1 MEANSSHFV
10 LDKLQALNY
19 LGKSQGIQKTREL
32 AQEHATRAVK
42 AIEALPETDDEGA
55 RISRRALVNLTRRV
69 ITRTK

>member
-1 MEANSSHFV
+1 MWEALRSFYSN
-10 LDKLQALNY
+10 KLQALNY

-42 AIEALPETDDEGA
+42 AIEALPEPNSEDA
-55 RISRRALVNLTRRV
+55 RISRRALVDLTRRV